1 MAESFGNSFTVVQL
15 TGDDAKTH
23 IWIALAKPSQAL
35 TLILAAVPEGWAAE
49 VLNIAR
55 QLSSSGCLLNLGPED
70 VYKLT

>member
-15 TGDDAKTH
+15 TGDDTKTH

-49 VLNIAR
+49 VLNIA
-55 QLSSSGCLLNLGPED
+55 
-70 VYKLT
+70 LTAEQQRLFA